1 MTLADAGAVRVLVST
16 APDET
21 SAARLARALV
31 EEKLAACVNVV
42 PGVRSTYRW
51 QGALEQAEELLLVVK
66 TTAAA
71 ADAAGA
77 RLAELHPYDVPEVL
91 VFSPGAGAADYLAW
105 IAGSVQG
112 GDESGM

>member
-1 MTLADAGAVRVLVST
+1 VTLADAGALRVLLST

-21 SAARLARALV
+21 AAARLARALV

-51 QGALEQAEELLLVVK
+51 QGALEQADEFLLVVK

-71 ADAAGA
+71 ADLAAV

-91 VFSPGAGAADYLAW
+91 VFSPTAGAAAYLAW
-105 IAGSVQG
+105 VAGAVQVR
-112 GDESGM
+112 M